1 MTSIDSSQKL
11 ENELLAIRCQL
22 GEAAAFDELVERWHG
37 PLWKYIQRMLRDKS
51 VAEEVHQDVWLKIL
65 RGIDRLRAP
74 ERLIPWM
81 FSIARI
87 SVLDRLRSRYTES
100 VEVPL
105 GEEVPAEESDPVLE
119 IGESELLHD
128 AVETLPLSEK
138 EVLALFYLRELSLSE
153 VAAVLEIPVGTV
165 KSRLHRARTL
175 LRKKLEE
182 KGVTR

>member
-1 MTSIDSSQKL
+1 MTSIDSSQTVA
-11 ENELLAIRCQL
+11 NELLAIRCQL
-22 GEAAAFDELVERWHG
+22 GEASAFDELVERWHG
-37 PLWKYIQRMLRDKS
+37 PLWNYIRRMLRDES
-51 VAEEVHQDVWLKIL
+51 VAEEVHQEVWLKIL
-65 RGIDRLRAP
+65 RGIDRLREP

-87 SVLDRLRSRYTES
+87 TVLDRLRSRYAES

-105 GEEVPAEESDPVLE
+105 AEELQADESEPVIE

-128 AVETLPLSEK
+128 ALEGLPLIDREAI
-138 EVLALFYLRELSLSE
+138 ALFYLRELSLNE

-175 LRKKLEE
+175 LRKKLVDQ
-182 KGVTR
+182 GVTR